1 MTPAAPG
8 ELLAPGR
15 TLRLRWLG
23 TRVAYRDAHVLQRA
37 LWAAG
42 EPADDWLL
50 LLEHPHVY
58 TAGIRARTEHMLVD
72 PSSVGAEL
80 LWVDRGGDIT
90 YHGPGQ
96 VVGYPVLSVPS
107 GHSATPR
114 YIHEVE
120 QLVIDTL
127 ARLGLRDAGRLEG
140 YPGVWAGLAGPRPRK
155 ICAIGARHS
164 RRRTMHG
171 FALNVSTDLSMFDH
185 IVPCGISDKEV
196 TSLQAE
202 GLTVG
207 TSAVVEAIF
216 AVAAE
221 RWGNGRPVERQDAA
235 LPGAGPLATA
245 VSTTS
250 PLFDAPLPVAPAVTP
265 AQPAAPAPAAAPAG
279 PAQPVRL
286 LGRLAQAGVD
296 PAAGLALSARKPAWL
311 RANAHMGKEF
321 GSLRKTVRGL
331 GLVTVC
337 EEAGCPNI
345 FECWADGTATFMIN
359 GDRCTRACGFCQ
371 VNTAKPL
378 PLDPEEPER
387 VAEAVA
393 RLGLAHAVITC
404 VARDDLED
412 GGASA
417 FAATIEAVRKRCP
430 GTAVEVLISD
440 CKGDPVA
447 LGRIF
452 DKRPDVLNHNVET
465 VPRLQRAV
473 RPSAS
478 YARTLAVLARAREA
492 GLTTKSGMMIG
503 LGETEEEV
511 IGVLADLRAIGVQI
525 VTIGQYLRP
534 SANHLPVARW
544 WSPEE
549 FARIAEA
556 GRALGISHV
565 VASPLTRSSYH
576 ARQAAEGAGG
586 AGRVGAGAGSGAGS
600 GAAADLTAKA
610 SGGAA

>member
-1 MTPAAPG
+1 M
-8 ELLAPGR
+8 
-15 TLRLRWLG
+15 
-23 TRVAYRDAHVLQRA
+23 
-37 LWAAG
+37 
-42 EPADDWLL
+42 
-50 LLEHPHVY
+50 
-58 TAGIRARTEHMLVD
+58 
-72 PSSVGAEL
+72 
-80 LWVDRGGDIT
+80 
-90 YHGPGQ
+90 
-96 VVGYPVLSVPS
+96 
-107 GHSATPR
+107 
-114 YIHEVE
+114 
-120 QLVIDTL
+120 
-127 ARLGLRDAGRLEG
+127 
-140 YPGVWAGLAGPRPRK
+140 
-155 ICAIGARHS
+155 
-164 RRRTMHG
+164 
-171 FALNVSTDLSMFDH
+171 
-185 IVPCGISDKEV
+185 
-196 TSLQAE
+196 
-202 GLTVG
+202 
-207 TSAVVEAIF
+207 
-216 AVAAE
+216 
-221 RWGNGRPVERQDAA
+221 
-235 LPGAGPLATA
+235 
-245 VSTTS
+245 
-250 PLFDAPLPVAPAVTP
+250 
-265 AQPAAPAPAAAPAG
+265 
-279 PAQPVRL
+279 RL

-296 PAAGLALSARKPAWL
+296 PAAGLAISARKPAWL
-311 RANAHMGKEF
+311 RANAHMGREF

-371 VNTAKPL
+371 VNSAKPL
-378 PLDPEEPER
+378 ALDPEEPER

-417 FAATIEAVRKRCP
+417 FAATIEAVRRRCP

-440 CKGDPVA
+440 CKGDPA
-447 LGRIF
+447 SLGRIF

-492 GLTTKSGMMIG
+492 GLTTKSGLMVG

-511 IGVLADLRAIGVQI
+511 IGVLADLQAIGVQI

-534 SANHLPVARW
+534 SASHLPVARW

-549 FARIAEA
+549 FTRIADA

-576 ARQAAEGAGG
+576 ARQAAED
-586 AGRVGAGAGSGAGS
+586 AGAPAGV
-600 GAAADLTAKA
+600 AAGVGVELASKA